1 MKPFVPLLLTGAFIL
16 LLASSGCTT
25 PVPVTPPAT
34 QPPATTAI
42 PTVTPLAT
50 SAPPQATL
58 SGITWYLI
66 SMRSGGAAGNV
77 LPGTEITAFFDGTGT
92 VTGSAGCNQYTAS
105 YSGTL
110 NNLAIGTPATTKMNC
125 PSPPGTMSQESL
137 YLTTFQGA
145 SRFTIEGDILTIMD
159 SNGKAIL
166 AYSRI
171 PPGVLTPAPLIGT
184 TWYLNSF
191 VDAKGTIWTP
201 GPMFPISLQLAGDGK
216 LSGNA
221 GCNNYFGSYTLS
233 GNSISIGTLGSTVM
247 SCNETGIM
255 DLEATY
261 LTVLPRM
268 ILYQVSGNEL
278 TLSDGTGKMTMI
290 YDTTP

>member
-1 MKPFVPLLLTGAFIL
+1 MRSLVIGLLTVSLIL
-16 LLASSGCTT
+16 LLISSGCTT
-25 PVPVTPPAT
+25 EPAQPPAT
-34 QPPATTAI
+34 QPPATTVQ
-42 PTVTPLAT
+42 PEVTPLAT
-50 SAPPQATL
+50 SPPQATL
-58 SGITWYLI
+58 SGVTWYLI

-105 YSGTL
+105 YSGAL

-137 YLTTFQGA
+137 YLTTLQGA
-145 SRFTIEGDILTIMD
+145 STFRIEGDILTIMD
-159 SNGKAIL
+159 SNGKATL

-171 PPGVLTPAPLIGT
+171 PPGVLTPAPLTGT
-184 TWYLNSF
+184 TWYLNSII
-191 VDAKGTIWTP
+191 DATGTIWTP
-201 GPMFPISLQLAGDGK
+201 GPLFPISLQLADDGK

-233 GNSISIGTLGSTVM
+233 GSTISIGTLGTTVM
-247 SCNETGIM
+247 FCDEPGVM
-255 DLEATY
+255 DLETTY
-261 LTVLPRM
+261 LALLPRM
-268 ILYQVSGNEL
+268 TLYQVSGNEL
-278 TLSDGTGKMTMI
+278 TLSDGTGKITVI